1 MDITYDKYKF
11 LIKRERELVC
21 ILVCLDVCA
30 HICVDEIENVRE
42 ETCHQDRAW
51 NRHIR

>member
-11 LIKRERELVC
+11 LIERVRELV
-21 ILVCLDVCA
+21 LVCMDVCA